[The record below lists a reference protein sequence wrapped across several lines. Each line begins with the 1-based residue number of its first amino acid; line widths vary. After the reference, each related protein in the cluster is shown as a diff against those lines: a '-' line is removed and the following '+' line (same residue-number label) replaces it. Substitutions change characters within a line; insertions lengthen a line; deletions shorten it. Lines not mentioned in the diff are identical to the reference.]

1 MRPCLHRPLHAF
13 LPLGA
18 AFFLMFPIAAD
29 TASGDVTPTVIG
41 TVTVE
46 QTSPMEALGK
56 WTLLMPDGSSV
67 KFSTASYTVN
77 LTKEGNYILF
87 AEPPEGMTTKILA
100 YKGSEKFQDVS
111 RPQVSFVVASGEHY
125 RFAISYILSRI
136 GEVAVNSNPSG
147 IPFRLDGPNAIHIEG
162 TTPYSMQRTPEG
174 QYTVWYF
181 PGGCVTPRPQ
191 SLLLRKD
198 GRLAF
203 TITID
208 CATLVIEE
216 EEEEEGGEI
225 PPTII
230 DESLPPGERPIVV
243 TIDGKDVA
251 FRDVLQKNWF
261 ASYVFTA
268 VKSGIVSGYRGWDGK
283 PLGLY
288 GPGNSITVGELA
300 KIAHELAGID
310 ESETKNPSK
319 NRFARGAWF
328 AQYIASAEALSWT
341 IYADG
346 AIDLTRPA
354 TRGEV
359 LVTLLQ
365 VMDIPL
371 LWPKGTAFRDV
382 NVGTP
387 YAAAI
392 ETAALEKIVSGD
404 EGGTFRP
411 LDNINRAEVAKI
423 LSILIEKYKDTKNP
437 ARESNEENE

>member
-1 MRPCLHRPLHAF
+1 MRSCLLRPFYAF

-18 AFFLMFPIAAD
+18 AFFLLFPIAAD

-87 AEPPEGMTTKILA
+87 AEPPAGMTTKILA
-100 YKGSEKFQDVS
+100 YKGSEVFQDVS
-111 RPQVSFVVASGEHY
+111 RPQVSFVVASGENF

-136 GEVAVNSNPSG
+136 GEVSISSNPSG
-147 IPFRLDGPNAIHIEG
+147 IPFRLDGPNEIHVES
-162 TTPYSMQRTPEG
+162 TTPYSLPNTPEG
-174 QYTVWYF
+174 QYTVRYF
-181 PGGCVTPRPQ
+181 PEGCVTPRPQ
-191 SLLLRKD
+191 SLMLRKD
-198 GRLAF
+198 SRLAF
-203 TITID
+203 TIAIE
-208 CATLVIEE
+208 CETLIIEGEE
-216 EEEEEGGEI
+216 EDGEI

-243 TIDGKDVA
+243 TIDGKEVA

-261 ASYVFTA
+261 ATYVFTA
-268 VKSGIVSGYRGWDGK
+268 VKSGIVSGYRGSDGK
-283 PLGLY
+283 LLGLY

-310 ESETKNPSK
+310 ESETKTPSK

-328 AQYIASAEALSWT
+328 AQYVASAEALSWT

-346 AIDLTRPA
+346 VIDLTRPA

-382 NVGTP
+382 SVSTP

-392 ETAALEKIVSGD
+392 ETAAMEKIVSGD

-437 ARESNEENE
+437 ARESNENTK